1 MISRNKLKPVLDQLY
16 ESYLADFRRSPEE
29 FFKVRMDPLAFA
41 HRYTRFHDIEA
52 AAFLASTFAYGNVR
66 SLCGFIEKLLNLL
79 GPSPYDFLR
88 QGPDAL
94 ETLTPYAPYYRLHKT
109 EEILSF
115 LSMLARIYKTHGSL
129 YDVFISS
136 YDNNRTMTDSISGFV
151 TRLYHIHGAP
161 IPFLLP
167 APESGSPCK
176 RLNLFFRWM
185 VRRDGLDL
193 GIWKDVSPADLIIP
207 LDTHIG
213 RIAFQ
218 LGWITTPSLSWKKA
232 EQVTNILRR
241 YDPKDPI
248 RYDFSLCHESMSRT
262 AWLQS
267 LGAPGSRR
275 RRIRNYSNH
284 SLQ

>member
-1 MISRNKLKPVLDQLY
+1 MISHRKLQPVLDQLY

-29 FFKVRMDPLAFA
+29 FFKGRMDPLVFA

-79 GPSPYDFLR
+79 QPSPYDFLR

-94 ETLTPYAPYYRLHKT
+94 ETLTRHAPYYRLHKT
-109 EEILSF
+109 DEILSF
-115 LSMLARIYKTHGSL
+115 LSMLARIYQSHGSL
-129 YDVFISS
+129 YNVFMSS
-136 YDNNRTMTDSISGFV
+136 YDDNHTMADSISLFV
-151 TRLYHIHGAP
+151 ARLYEIHGAP

-167 APESGSPCK
+167 SPESGSPCK

-185 VRRDGLDL
+185 VRKDGLDM

-213 RIAFQ
+213 RIAFH
-218 LGWITTPSLSWKKA
+218 LGWIKTPSLSWKKA
-232 EQVTNILRR
+232 EQVTKILRR
-241 YDPKDPI
+241 YNPEDPI
-248 RYDFSLCHESMSRT
+248 RYDFSLCHESMART
-262 AWLQS
+262 EWLQA
-267 LGAPGSRR
+267 LAVPGNQK
-275 RRIRNYSNH
+275 RRIRN
-284 SLQ
+284 

>member
-1 MISRNKLKPVLDQLY
+1 MISRRKLQPVLDQLY
-16 ESYLADFRRSPEE
+16 ESYLTDFRRSPEE
-29 FFKVRMDPLAFA
+29 FFKGRMDPLAFA

-79 GPSPYDFLR
+79 QPSPYDFLR

-94 ETLTPYAPYYRLHKT
+94 EMLTSHAPYYRLHKT
-109 EEILSF
+109 DEILNF
-115 LSMLARIYKTHGSL
+115 LSMLARIYQSHGSL
-129 YDVFISS
+129 YDVFLLS
-136 YDNNRTMTDSISGFV
+136 YYNNHTMTDSISCFV
-151 TRLYHIHGAP
+151 ARLYEIHGAP

-167 APESGSPCK
+167 SPESGSPCK

-185 VRRDGLDL
+185 VRKDGLDL

-213 RIAFQ
+213 RVAFH
-218 LGWITTPSLSWKKA
+218 LGWIKTPSLSWKKA

-241 YDPKDPI
+241 YDPADPI
-248 RYDFSLCHESMSRT
+248 RYDFSLCHESMSQSV
-262 AWLQS
+262 WLQS
-267 LGAPGSRR
+267 LVPPGSRK
-275 RRIRNYSNH
+275 RRIRN
-284 SLQ
+284 